1 MFAGCA
7 VAFLEL
13 KRFKL
18 VMWGKTRFH
27 RALLVK
33 LHSAVYRDNNSLYK
47 VPIDLDCSSQ
57 SIILNKINHGVPV
70 LLLDF
75 RENHILPY

>member
-7 VAFLEL
+7 IAFLEL

-18 VMWGKTRFH
+18 VIWGKTQFH

-33 LHSAVYRDNNSLYK
+33 LCSAVYGDNNSLYK
-47 VPIDLDCSSQ
+47 VLTDLDCSSQ
-57 SIILNKINHGVPV
+57 SIILNKIDLRIPV
-70 LLLDF
+70 LLLGF
-75 RENHILPY
+75 RENYILPY